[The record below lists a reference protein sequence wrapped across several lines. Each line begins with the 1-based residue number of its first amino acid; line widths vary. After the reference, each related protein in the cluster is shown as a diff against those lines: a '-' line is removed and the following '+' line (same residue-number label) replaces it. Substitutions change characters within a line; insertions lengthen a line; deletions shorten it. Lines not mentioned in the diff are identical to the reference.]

1 MNSTLES
8 FAREQIKQ
16 GLKLLPVGWQT
27 TFKRFYSHNNLDMD
41 IFELVDK
48 MPADKLDWALSQVE
62 NSIRKMEK
70 QVDLYKSIL

>member
-1 MNSTLES
+1 MNHSLES

-16 GLKLLPVGWQT
+16 GLQLLPVGWQT
-27 TFKRFYSHNNLDMD
+27 TLKRCYSHNNLEMD
-41 IFELVDK
+41 VNEVVDK

-70 QVDLYKSIL
+70 QVDLKDI